1 MKDLSCSWISRI
13 NIMKMAI
20 LPKARGMRKNI
31 NNKTREKGRDNRIIG
46 NVKEKVVKEREKRK

>member
-1 MKDLSCSWISRI
+1 
-13 NIMKMAI
+13 MKMAI

-46 NVKEKVVKEREKRK
+46 NVKEKVVKEREMRK